1 MITINIKAIVTLA
14 IFTVCVWWGRDVWLT
29 LAAWLVEWPSVR
41 FFIAG
46 FIAGCFVP
54 TAIGWNA
61 ALRYRRDLLIEQ
73 ARQNYVKDKRA
84 IIPRGKE

>member
-1 MITINIKAIVTLA
+1 MITINVKAIVTLA

-41 FFIAG
+41 FFVAG

-54 TAIGWNA
+54 TAIGWNRA
-61 ALRYRRDLLIEQ
+61 MRSVRDADRERADTTYAQRRRKIWS
-73 ARQNYVKDKRA
+73 K
-84 IIPRGKE
+84 